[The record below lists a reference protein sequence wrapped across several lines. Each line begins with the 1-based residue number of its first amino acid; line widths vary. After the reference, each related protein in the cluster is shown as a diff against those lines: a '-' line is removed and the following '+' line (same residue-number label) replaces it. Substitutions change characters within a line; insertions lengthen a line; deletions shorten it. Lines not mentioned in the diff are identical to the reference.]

1 MERVDSV
8 TTLTF
13 VNGYIILIGN
23 IKKYHCGRYNYVVDM
38 KQSCIFGGD
47 AREEKDVK
55 SAYQLDASQNVV
67 ECRFWHH
74 VCVEQL
80 KEVSFDNYFCNDIWV
95 NSDEET
101 ILIRIFLL
109 HLIVCPMLTH
119 VY

>member
-1 MERVDSV
+1 
-8 TTLTF
+8 
-13 VNGYIILIGN
+13 
-23 IKKYHCGRYNYVVDM
+23 M

-67 ECRFWHH
+67 DCRFWHH

-80 KEVSFDNYFCNDIWV
+80 KEISFYNYFCNDIWV